1 MRVIKTIL
9 HLYNKHTNKENS
21 IMSDQSNIVANN
33 KVDEI
38 SLKEILALISQRKFF
53 ILIVTGIFILFSIGH
68 AITSPN
74 IWVSDALLTTVET
87 TGGGSSKNNSRM
99 ESLASMV
106 GVDIAGSGADKTSVA
121 IATIQSRDFFNHLL
135 TKNGVMENL
144 MAFEK
149 FDPDLEKSFFNENIF
164 DSSKGEWLV
173 SKPTP
178 LQAYQKYK
186 SVLTINHNKLNGL
199 MVMSVSHQSP
209 YFAEEFLS
217 LIIKEANFLSRERNL
232 IESAKSLEY
241 LNEEL
246 LKTKQSEVVTAI
258 SSLIESQ
265 LKNQMFARAK
275 DNFLL
280 QPIDKPYIPEH
291 ASSPNRRQI
300 VVFGAFLGFLCSL
313 FFILGRYYSAKLL
326 S

>member
-1 MRVIKTIL
+1 
-9 HLYNKHTNKENS
+9 
-21 IMSDQSNIVANN
+21 MSDIQNSASDN
-33 KVDEI
+33 KIDEI
-38 SLKEILALISQRKFF
+38 SLKEILALFLKRKFF
-53 ILIVTGIFILFSIGH
+53 IALVTGIFLLFSVWY
-68 AITSPN
+68 AITTPN
-74 IWVSDALLTTVET
+74 IWISDALLTTVET
-87 TGGGSSKNNSRM
+87 TGGGSSKNSSRM

-121 IATIQSRDFFNHLL
+121 IATIQSRDFFKHLL
-135 TKNGVMENL
+135 SKNGVLENL
-144 MAFEK
+144 MAFESY
-149 FDPDLEKSFFNENIF
+149 DPSAKQSYFNESIF
-164 DSSKGEWLV
+164 DSNKGEWLV
-173 SKPTP
+173 SKPTA

-199 MVMSVSHQSP
+199 MVMSISHQSP

-217 LIIKEANFLSRERNL
+217 LIIQEANYLSRERNL
-232 IESAKSLEY
+232 IESAKSLDY

-265 LKNQMFARAK
+265 LKNQMFAKAK

-291 ASSPNRRQI
+291 ASSPNRKQI
-300 VVFGAFLGFLCSL
+300 AVFGAFLGFLCSII
-313 FFILGRYYSAKLL
+313 FILGRYYLAKLL

>member
-1 MRVIKTIL
+1 
-9 HLYNKHTNKENS
+9 
-21 IMSDQSNIVANN
+21 MSDIQNSTFEN
-33 KVDEI
+33 KIDEI
-38 SLKEILALISQRKFF
+38 SLKEILVLFVKRKFS
-53 ILIVTGIFILFSIGH
+53 IALVTGIFFLFSVWH

-87 TGGGSSKNNSRM
+87 TGGGSSKNSSRM

-121 IATIQSRDFFNHLL
+121 IATIQSRDFFKHLL
-135 TKNGVMENL
+135 SKNGVLENL
-144 MAFEK
+144 MAFESY
-149 FDPDLEKSFFNENIF
+149 DPVSKQSYFNESIF

-173 SKPTP
+173 SKPTA
-178 LQAYQKYK
+178 LQAYQKYQ

-199 MVMSVSHQSP
+199 MVMSISHQSP

-217 LIIKEANFLSRERNL
+217 LIIQEANYLSRERNL
-232 IESAKSLEY
+232 IESAKSLDY

-265 LKNQMFARAK
+265 LKNQMFAKAK

-280 QPIDKPYIPEH
+280 QPIDKPYIPEQ
-291 ASSPNRRQI
+291 ASGPNRRQI
-300 VVFGAFLGFLCSL
+300 VVLGAFLGFLCSII
-313 FFILGRYYSAKLL
+313 FILGRYYLAKLI

>member
-1 MRVIKTIL
+1 MPDIQNSTSD
-9 HLYNKHTNKENS
+9 NK
-21 IMSDQSNIVANN
+21 I
-33 KVDEI
+33 DEI
-38 SLKEILALISQRKFF
+38 SLKEILALFLKRKFS
-53 ILIVTGIFILFSIGH
+53 IALVTGIFFLFSVLY
-68 AITSPN
+68 AIETPN

-87 TGGGSSKNNSRM
+87 TGGGSSKNSSRM

-121 IATIQSRDFFNHLL
+121 IATIQSRDFFKHLL
-135 TKNGVMENL
+135 SKNGVLENL
-144 MAFEK
+144 MAFESY
-149 FDPDLEKSFFNENIF
+149 DPSAKQSYFNESIF
-164 DSSKGEWLV
+164 DSSTGEWLV
-173 SKPTP
+173 SKPTA

-186 SVLTINHNKLNGL
+186 SLLTINHNKLNGL
-199 MVMSVSHQSP
+199 MVMSISHQSP

-217 LIIKEANFLSRERNL
+217 LIIQEANYLSRERNL
-232 IESAKSLEY
+232 IESAKSLDY

-265 LKNQMFARAK
+265 LKNQMFAKAK

-280 QPIDKPYIPEH
+280 QPIDKPYIPEQ
-291 ASSPNRRQI
+291 ASGPNRRQI
-300 VVFGAFLGFLCSL
+300 AVFGAFLGFLFSII
-313 FFILGRYYSAKLL
+313 FILGRYYLAKLI